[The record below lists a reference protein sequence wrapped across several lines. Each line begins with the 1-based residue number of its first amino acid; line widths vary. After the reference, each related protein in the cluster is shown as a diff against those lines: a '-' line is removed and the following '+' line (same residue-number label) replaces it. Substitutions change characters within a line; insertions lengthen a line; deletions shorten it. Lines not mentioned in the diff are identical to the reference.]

1 MRQKVLFDGNWLFHK
16 GDIKRPLP
24 TSKGPIYSQSKT
36 ERMLWGPASI
46 RYNANPDQFY
56 GDKEIC
62 SDTWEY
68 VTLPHDYT
76 INETPLK
83 ENNCALGFLPYRNA
97 WYRKNFFIGDDDKG
111 KRLILF
117 FEAVATECT
126 VYLNGCV
133 LKHNFSGYNSFEVD
147 ISDFVKFGED
157 NVLAVYVNAENHE
170 GWWYEGAGIYRHV
183 WLIKTGDVAVDT
195 YGVYAMPKKV
205 SETLWRIE
213 VQTEIINASYTP
225 VTVSAK
231 TVFYDENCMAVA
243 EGNGIVTVPDRE
255 KSIAKYLYICYT
267 FFAYGKKK
275 EVKILMTKSKT
286 IFVCSECGNE
296 SSKWLGKCPACN
308 SWNSFYEQKVVETKQ
323 GKHSELNKSENKPQ
337 KLNSYQAK
345 ETLRTS
351 TGFGELDRVLGGGLV
366 KGSLVLLGGEPG
378 IGKSTLILQICDK
391 VKGDG
396 KVLYVSGE
404 ESAEQIKMRADRL
417 GINNDDI
424 LFLGETDI
432 DIVNQAIMEINP
444 KLVIIDSIQTMYSE
458 EISAAAGSVSQVRE
472 ITSQVMRVCKSRAIT
487 TIIIGHVTKEG
498 NIAGPRVLEHMV
510 DTVLYLEGERYFSY
524 RVLRGVKNRFGS
536 TNEIGM
542 FEMNEE
548 GMCEITNPSDILI
561 SEREDNPAGSCIVS
575 SIEGTRVILIELQAL
590 TTQSIFGFP
599 KRTANGTD
607 YNRLALLIAVLEKRA
622 GVMLGS
628 QDIYLNL
635 VGGIKVN
642 EPSIDLGM
650 IMAVASSYKNVSI
663 PKDMVII
670 GEVGLTG
677 EVRRINLIDKRLKEA
692 EKLGFKSCI
701 IPQSN
706 KKDLKEKYKLDIIGV
721 GNINEAMKKIGLK

>member
-1 MRQKVLFDGNWLFHK
+1 
-16 GDIKRPLP
+16 
-24 TSKGPIYSQSKT
+24 
-36 ERMLWGPASI
+36 
-46 RYNANPDQFY
+46 
-56 GDKEIC
+56 
-62 SDTWEY
+62 
-68 VTLPHDYT
+68 
-76 INETPLK
+76 
-83 ENNCALGFLPYRNA
+83 
-97 WYRKNFFIGDDDKG
+97 
-111 KRLILF
+111 
-117 FEAVATECT
+117 
-126 VYLNGCV
+126 
-133 LKHNFSGYNSFEVD
+133 
-147 ISDFVKFGED
+147 
-157 NVLAVYVNAENHE
+157 
-170 GWWYEGAGIYRHV
+170 
-183 WLIKTGDVAVDT
+183 
-195 YGVYAMPKKV
+195 
-205 SETLWRIE
+205 
-213 VQTEIINASYTP
+213 
-225 VTVSAK
+225 
-231 TVFYDENCMAVA
+231 MA
-243 EGNGIVTVPDRE
+243 
-255 KSIAKYLYICYT
+255 
-267 FFAYGKKK
+267 
-275 EVKILMTKSKT
+275 KSKT

-308 SWNSFYEQKVVETKQ
+308 SWNTFYEQKVVETKA
-323 GKHSELNKSENKPQ
+323 GGHKDLAKSENKPQ
-337 KLNSYQAK
+337 KLNSYEAK
-345 ETLRTS
+345 ETLRNS

-391 VKGDG
+391 VKGEG

-432 DIVNQAIMEINP
+432 DVVNQAIIEINP

-575 SIEGTRVILIELQAL
+575 SIEGTRAILIELQAL

-622 GVMLGS
+622 SIMLGS
-628 QDIYLNL
+628 QDVYLNL
-635 VGGIKVN
+635 VGGIRVN

-650 IMAVASSYKNVSI
+650 MMAVVSSFKNVAI

-677 EVRRINLIDKRLKEA
+677 EVRRINVIDKRLKEA

-701 IPQSN
+701 IPESN

-721 GNINEAMKKIGLK
+721 SNINEAMKKIGLK